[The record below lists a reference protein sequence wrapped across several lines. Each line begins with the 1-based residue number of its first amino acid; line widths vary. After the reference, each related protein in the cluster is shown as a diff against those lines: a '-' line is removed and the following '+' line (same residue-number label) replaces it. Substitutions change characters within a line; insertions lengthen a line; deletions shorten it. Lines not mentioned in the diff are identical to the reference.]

1 MRYYVVECGYSHNF
15 RFDNPAAA
23 AGFMARAAEAIIVES
38 RSNRESLE
46 LVIVDEP
53 DESDEIQEDPELEEV
68 SADDPSA
75 E

>member
-23 AGFMARAAEAIIVES
+23 AGIMARAAEALVVES
-38 RSNRESLE
+38 RNNRESIE

-53 DESDEIQEDPELEEV
+53 DEIQEAEIESEEV
-68 SADDPSA
+68 SEDA
-75 E
+75 

>member
-23 AGFMARAAEAIIVES
+23 AGFMARAAEALVVES
-38 RSNRESLE
+38 RNNRESIE

-53 DESDEIQEDPELEEV
+53 DEIQEDPELEEV
-68 SADDPSA
+68 SVDDQS
-75 E
+75 EI